1 MYYDSFRV
9 IPHVFSTNIDA
20 CESNN
25 NFGFIN
31 INNNEDINRLVFL
44 NSHHYQTTVN
54 LMDMYFIEG
63 VVTTLI
69 FL

>member
-1 MYYDSFRV
+1 M
-9 IPHVFSTNIDA
+9 IPFVLYRIFSTNIDA

-44 NSHHYQTTVN
+44 SSYHYQTAC
-54 LMDMYFIEG
+54 
-63 VVTTLI
+63 
-69 FL
+69 